1 MGVVRRLLRLGPIAT
16 DSMFCSFL
24 KSIATFTGDLST
36 LTAPSFIL
44 SGTSILEYSSYWGE
58 HPDLFCDIIKA
69 ENPET
74 RMLAVVKW
82 CMNWNGSKE
91 NSC

>member
-1 MGVVRRLLRLGPIAT
+1 MDFVWNDIFRSSFSDA
-16 DSMFCSFL
+16 CSFL

-58 HPDLFCDIIKA
+58 HPDLLCSIAAAGDA
-69 ENPET
+69 EA
-74 RMLAVVKW
+74 RMVAVVKW
-82 CMNWNGSKE
+82 CM
-91 NSC
+91 